1 VPLFVVIA
9 SVGLVFP
16 NATTLALA
24 NRPEVAGSASAML
37 GVLQFVLG
45 AAAAPLVGAV
55 GTGTA
60 VPMSAVMAALT
71 VAALLAFRFLTRP
84 ARTAAALSAP

>member
-55 GTGTA
+55 GLG
-60 VPMSAVMAALT
+60 
-71 VAALLAFRFLTRP
+71 RP
-84 ARTAAALSAP
+84 SQCPP